1 MTTLFR
7 IVLVI
12 ACIGTFARVIQ
23 RIRQAKMQIEDA
35 VFWVLLCVM
44 LLLFALIPAIP
55 DALAGLVGVY
65 STPNFLFL
73 LIIFILL
80 LKVFSLSLHIS
91 ALEQRVAALAQAQA
105 LDCAQRTADE
115 RKERTKEE
123 AKEQVKEQ
131 LT

>member
-1 MTTLFR
+1 MTMLFR

-55 DALAGLVGVY
+55 DTLAGLVGIY

-91 ALEQRVAALAQAQA
+91 VLEQRVAALAQAQA
-105 LDCAQRTADE
+105 LEIAEQNTGSSNRSAQE
-115 RKERTKEE
+115 KH
-123 AKEQVKEQ
+123 
-131 LT
+131 